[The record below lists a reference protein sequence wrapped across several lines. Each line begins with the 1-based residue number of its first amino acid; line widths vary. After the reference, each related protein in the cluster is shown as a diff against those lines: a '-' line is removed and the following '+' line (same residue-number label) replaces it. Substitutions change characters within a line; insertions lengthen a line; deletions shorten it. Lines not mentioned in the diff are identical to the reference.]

1 MTSNENQREKL
12 LQALL
17 DIDREFAS
25 TIDLEELLN
34 RILQVSREVFGFDN
48 AIIRLLDPDASVLVT
63 AASYGYEEA
72 AANVRIPLGEGVMG
86 AVAQTEKP
94 LLVNDLT
101 AQNDY
106 IPGINDARSEL
117 AVPLLVNET
126 LIGVYN
132 VESTRPHAFST
143 ADIPPLMILAG
154 QAAVAIENARLYSD
168 LRLVSDRNRSL
179 HQLNQR
185 IVESAGLGIYTVDT
199 DLVITSWNSQM
210 EKFAGLPRDEVIGQK
225 LFKRFPTL
233 RDEGFEDAVR
243 QVLRDGSPGKLRLA
257 HRNVLGELRF
267 QKRRLAPLR
276 DGGELTGVLI
286 IVEDITEFRRL
297 LDQTVQSEKLVEV
310 GRLASGIAHEINN
323 PLAVIAYAVQL
334 LQRDNSSLDERQEL
348 LDRIASETERLK
360 TLTGGLLS
368 FSRRG
373 ETRLRCI
380 DLNNVIREV
389 LLLIRYELDKH
400 VIQVHENYA
409 PLPLVQAD
417 SNKLKQVFINL
428 FLNSAHALKGKGRI
442 DIVTRRT
449 KDGGVEAVI
458 SDDGPGVPA
467 DLQEKVFEPFFTTK
481 REGEGTGL
489 GLYLCRNIVSEFQGE
504 LNLLDSAA
512 GAAFSISFP
521 SEALPMA
528 GEAVVNAAAKM
539 GSK

>member
-1 MTSNENQREKL
+1 MTSNNNQREKL

-17 DIDREFAS
+17 EIGREFSS

-34 RILQVSREVFGFDN
+34 RILQVSRDIFGFDN
-48 AIIRLLDPDASVLVT
+48 AIIRLLEPADGVLVT

-72 AANVRIPLGEGVMG
+72 AANVRIPIGEGVMG
-86 AVAQTEKP
+86 SVAQTEKP
-94 LLVNDLT
+94 LLVDDLT

-117 AVPLLVNET
+117 AVPLLVKDR

-132 VESTRPHAFST
+132 VESTRPHAFSS

-154 QAAVAIENARLYSD
+154 QAAVAIENARLYRD
-168 LRLVSDRNRSL
+168 LRLVSEDNRSL

-210 EKFAGLPRDEVIGQK
+210 EKFAGLSRKEVVGQK

-233 RDEGFEDAVR
+233 REEGFEDAVR

-276 DGGELTGVLI
+276 DGDELSGVLI

-334 LQRDNSSLDERQEL
+334 LQREDSSLEERGEL
-348 LDRIASETERLK
+348 LERISSETERLK

-373 ETRLRCI
+373 ETRLRCV
-380 DLNNVIREV
+380 DLNKVIKEV

-409 PLPLVQAD
+409 PIPLVQAD

-442 DIVTRRT
+442 DILTRRT
-449 KDGGVEAVI
+449 SDGGVEAVV
-458 SDDGPGVPA
+458 SDDGPGVPF
-467 DLQEKVFEPFFTTK
+467 DLRDKVFEPFFTTK

-489 GLYLCRNIVSEFQGE
+489 GLYLCRSIINEFRGE
-504 LNLLDSAA
+504 LSLRDSSV
-512 GAAFSISFP
+512 GATFSISFP
-521 SEALPMA
+521 PEALPLA
-528 GEAVVNAAAKM
+528 GEAVVNGDAKM
-539 GSK
+539 SR